1 MDETPRDIK
10 HNKHVIRC
18 RFCHDAHSY
27 GRGNCDYCKGAGWV
41 TFPGFTLH
49 YTPASHKPHGP
60 CWSWM
65 PHEGGEISR
74 LRIRG
79 EFAEEDTAYFAA
91 CNATRRPATLSER
104 MHAQALYERGETE

>member
-1 MDETPRDIK
+1 
-10 HNKHVIRC
+10 
-18 RFCHDAHSY
+18 
-27 GRGNCDYCKGAGWV
+27 
-41 TFPGFTLH
+41 
-49 YTPASHKPHGP
+49 
-60 CWSWM
+60 M